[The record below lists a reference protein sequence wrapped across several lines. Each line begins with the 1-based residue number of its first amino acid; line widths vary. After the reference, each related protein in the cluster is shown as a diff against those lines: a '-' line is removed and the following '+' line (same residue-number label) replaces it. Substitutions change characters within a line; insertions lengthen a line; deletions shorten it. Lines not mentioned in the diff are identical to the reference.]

1 MTEEFERQFECLR
14 ENTEKCRTSSVLI
27 KKELE
32 NGKTISYSIK
42 FIDNSRFMSSSLSS
56 RVDNLFQG
64 LHNIKCM
71 NCNSCLEYNVIEDV
85 KKSIEKL

>member
-1 MTEEFERQFECLR
+1 
-14 ENTEKCRTSSVLI
+14 
-27 KKELE
+27 
-32 NGKTISYSIK
+32 
-42 FIDNSRFMSSSLSS
+42 MSSSLSS

-85 KKSIEKL
+85 KKGIQKL